1 LESLKG
7 PAPSLEVFANF
18 KDLSTLPA
26 PTGPT
31 VLRSERKVTGK
42 NEYIMSCSKIVDIL
56 SQALGLTESLP
67 IAPATVIHRMKYVL
81 QDCKKRKKGTLL
93 RLLYVNE
100 GRPIPPED
108 LIDLTSS
115 PEDAS
120 STASF
125 FDLPKSQ
132 TLKRPTKKIKLS
144 KLNQKLN
151 QSNTPVNDEATA
163 GEQANSHLPQTV
175 SGIENSDSSDFFE
188 HTDHTTDEAAG
199 FSSMSESP
207 IRNKSTGEL
216 ILNNQLIPPTSS
228 ELPHPLPAVNETCP
242 QMATPNTCN
251 SSDNNSAAVKQT
263 ASAGSEN
270 VQDKGAS
277 SITPDNASTQSFS
290 LIKDEGFR
298 IEIRNVLSSF
308 QGHLSRDKF
317 RRARSTIDSFITW
330 RSQNCESQVGGI
342 DPTFVLLPSDS
353 THTLWL
359 KQISKMLEKILLPSS
374 DEAWFAPSMIDMSK
388 LNKNGV
394 SSVKKEENIEH
405 TLLLLLTEIQKPNKN
420 HLSRWSN
427 CIASAVQLTA
437 HDLAVPTL
445 SFENLSADDVTSHVK
460 IIEFLE
466 NCKSGNPCVE
476 DGDRKLRNDM
486 TLKPLVQL
494 HDSIID
500 VFITYVIVRG
510 LSSVGTDT
518 NEESSSQCLVESR
531 RTLEKFRS
539 RHNYA
544 PFCLFLVSGI
554 RGLVLA
560 PLNRQFAPGSSCLG
574 FLSAI
579 ELILKKRS
587 PPPCA
592 VEPVWRDLG
601 IYIHQLFSKSFL
613 TPNCL
618 FSFQRPQVIL
628 MAKALTSD
636 FLRCVK
642 NSFPDVHFQ
651 IPRAITKG

>member
-1 LESLKG
+1 MSNQSCPPSDFQQPELQIGPSQSMISSVEARQDQTVSSSATINNNAESLKG

-81 QDCKKRKKGTLL
+81 QDCKKRKKD
-93 RLLYVNE
+93 VNE

-188 HTDHTTDEAAG
+188 HTDHTTDEAA
-199 FSSMSESP
+199 
-207 IRNKSTGEL
+207 
-216 ILNNQLIPPTSS
+216 

-290 LIKDEGFR
+290 LIKDE
-298 IEIRNVLSSF
+298 V
-308 QGHLSRDKF
+308 
-317 RRARSTIDSFITW
+317 
-330 RSQNCESQVGGI
+330 
-342 DPTFVLLPSDS
+342 
-353 THTLWL
+353 
-359 KQISKMLEKILLPSS
+359 EKILLPSS

-388 LNKNGV
+388 LDKNGV

-579 ELILKKRS
+579 ELILKK
-587 PPPCA
+587 
-592 VEPVWRDLG
+592 DHL
-601 IYIHQLFSKSFL
+601 
-613 TPNCL
+613 
-618 FSFQRPQVIL
+618 
-628 MAKALTSD
+628 
-636 FLRCVK
+636 
-642 NSFPDVHFQ
+642 
-651 IPRAITKG
+651 PRVQ